1 MSARLLAF
9 LLALCT
15 ASGAAAETRVVASL
29 PALGAI
35 AREVVGDKGTVTVLA
50 PPTQDPHFVD
60 GKPSMMLALNRA
72 DVLIDA
78 GLGLE
83 QGWLPPLLTGARNAK
98 IQPGQPGNVDA
109 TALAGAPLEAPAS
122 LDRALGDVHAGGN
135 PHFWY
140 DPRRVQQVAG
150 GLADRLAAIDPAN
163 AEAYRANAAAF
174 RARIEEKRAGWEAQM
189 APFRGR
195 ALVPFH
201 KSLVYLEAWLGLR
214 ELATVEPLPGIAP
227 SPSHLAGLIVQMR
240 KEQPPAVVVS
250 EPWYNQSVARTVADK
265 AATQL
270 VLLPGDVGAAP
281 GTDGYAAWMD
291 AVLSRLREGLDK
303 AR

>member
-1 MSARLLAF
+1 MFARLLAF
-9 LLALCT
+9 LLVLGVAGT
-15 ASGAAAETRVVASL
+15 ATAETRVVASL

-50 PPTQDPHFVD
+50 PATQDPHFVD
-60 GKPSMMLALNRA
+60 GKPSMMLALNKA
-72 DVLIDA
+72 DVLVDV

-83 QGWLPPLLTGARNAK
+83 QGWLPPLVTGARNAK

-109 TALAGAPLEAPAS
+109 MALAGTPLEAPAS

-140 DPRRVQQVAG
+140 DPRRVQQVAS
-150 GLADRLAAIDPAN
+150 GLAERLATIDPPN
-163 AEAYRANAAAF
+163 AAAYRANAAAF
-174 RARIEEKRAGWEAQM
+174 RARIDEKLPGWQAQM

-250 EPWYNQSVARTVADK
+250 EPWYNQNIARTVAEK
-265 AATQL
+265 AGTQL
-270 VLLPGDVGAAP
+270 VVLPGDVGGAP
-281 GTDGYAAWMD
+281 GTDSYVAWMD
-291 AVLSRLREGLDK
+291 TVLSRLRAGLEK
-303 AR
+303 AK